1 MRAPRLDAALP
12 PIVLMGQPVLHAR
25 AQEVTVFDDALAD
38 LVRRMFA
45 SMAAAVGAGLAAPQV
60 GVGLRVF
67 VYDTG
72 PDERGV
78 VVNPLLER
86 LEGGLQEGEEG
97 CLSVPDLAYETPRAE
112 RVRVTGADERGRP
125 VDVEAEGF
133 LARCFQHE
141 VDHLDGRLYLD
152 RLGGRTRRQALR
164 DARAAPWYG
173 DAVRRLEPPAT
184 REPPVPQP

>member
-1 MRAPRLDAALP
+1 
-12 PIVLMGQPVLHAR
+12 MGQPVLHAP

-38 LVRRMFA
+38 LVERMFA
-45 SMAAAVGAGLAAPQV
+45 SMKAAVGAGLAAPQI

-72 PDERGV
+72 PGERGV
-78 VVNPLLER
+78 VVNPSLER

-112 RVRVTGADERGRP
+112 HVRVTGVGVRGEP
-125 VDVEAEGF
+125 VAVEAEGF

-141 VDHLDGRLYLD
+141 VDHLDGRLYLE
-152 RLGGRTRRQALR
+152 RLGGRTRRRALK

-173 DAVRRLEPPAT
+173 DAVRELSPPAQAEGT
-184 REPPVPQP
+184 AAGA